1 MTQIVRMSSRYDELT
16 SPSGTGTLSRPDEA
30 MKLILDDD
38 GRTYDPFPATLFVHS
53 LGIYPVGTLVEL
65 DTSEVGPVVNL
76 PMDPVHFNRPQV
88 KILIDRSGHQDQRG
102 QIVDLSQTDRSG
114 RFPLC

>member
-1 MTQIVRMSSRYDELT
+1 
-16 SPSGTGTLSRPDEA
+16 

-38 GRTYDPFPATLFVHS
+38 GRTYDPFLAKLFVHS

-65 DTSEVGPVVNL
+65 DTSEVGLVVNL

-88 KILIDRSGHQDQRG
+88 KILIDRAGHRDQRG
-102 QIVDLSQTDRSG
+102 HIVDLSQKNRSL
-114 RFPLC
+114 RSFPPFC